1 MEQLNM
7 AKQMMAFQKAAYD
20 NYLNVL
26 DTVYE
31 QGQKIIDMSIDQTTW
46 WLPQEGKKAMTGWL
60 GQLNEARTGFLQAAD
75 ENVKRFQS
83 MFAAEETPSGGVAA
97 KTKKA

>member
-60 GQLNEARTGFLQAAD
+60 GQLNEARTGFLQAVD
-75 ENVKRFQS
+75 ENFKKFQS
-83 MFAAEETPSGGVAA
+83 MFAADETPPKEMAA
-97 KTKKA
+97 KGKKA